1 MHRLNSM
8 KLSIVIPAYN
18 EEQNIGLC
26 LTELRKAVR
35 DEHQIP
41 YEIIVVNDNSS
52 DDTERMVRDQMEL
65 DASVRIVN
73 RTMLGGFGRAI
84 RSGLEAVAGDV
95 VVICMADLSDDPQ
108 DVVAYYRKINEGY
121 DCVFGSRFIPG
132 SRVEKYPV
140 VKLFV
145 NRIVNTCIRVLFWT
159 RFNDLTNAFK
169 AYRTSVIRD
178 CGPFRSSHFNITL
191 ELSLS
196 ALIRNYNIAQI
207 PISWYGRAW
216 GASNLRIGEMG
227 RRYLCTVLMFYFQ
240 RILIRDDVVAEQLAK
255 QYHWRDQQDDIE
267 NRLSRLESVLAAV
280 NEEFATPAGAS
291 TQTPVA
297 SRKRSLKN
305 PHAVEPIVPPP
316 REPAPTGHTIAA
328 QLEAM

>member
-1 MHRLNSM
+1 M

-26 LTELRKAVR
+26 LAELHRVVR

-52 DDTERMVRDQMEL
+52 DGTEVVVRDQMKL
-65 DASVRIVN
+65 DTNVRIVN
-73 RTMLGGFGRAI
+73 RTTLGGFGRAI

-121 DCVFGSRFIPG
+121 DCVFGSRFIRG
-132 SRVEKYPV
+132 SRIEKYPV

-145 NRIVNTCIRVLFWT
+145 NRIVNTCIRVLFRT

-169 AYRTSVIRD
+169 AYRTTVIRD

-207 PISWYGRAW
+207 PIRWYGRTW
-216 GASNLRIGEMG
+216 GSSNLRIGEMG

-240 RILIRDDVVAEQLAK
+240 RMLIRDDVVAEQLAN
-255 QYHWRDQQDDIE
+255 QYHWRDHHDNMED
-267 NRLSRLESVLAAV
+267 RLSHLESVLTAV
-280 NEEFATPAGAS
+280 HKEFAVPINMPL
-291 TQTPVA
+291 QTAVA
-297 SRKRSLKN
+297 SQLPKN
-305 PHAVEPIVPPP
+305 ENSQAVEPVATSP
-316 REPAPTGHTIAA
+316 RQPSSAV
-328 QLEAM
+328 

>member
-1 MHRLNSM
+1 M

-26 LTELRKAVR
+26 LAELRKVVR

-52 DDTERMVRDQMEL
+52 DGTEVVVRDQMKL
-65 DASVRIVN
+65 DTDICIVN
-73 RTMLGGFGRAI
+73 RTTLGGFGRAI
-84 RSGLEAVAGDV
+84 RSGLEAVTGEV

-121 DCVFGSRFIPG
+121 DCVFGSRFIRG
-132 SRVEKYPV
+132 SKVEKYPV
-140 VKLFV
+140 AKLFV
-145 NRIVNTCIRVLFWT
+145 NRIVNTCIRVLFRT

-169 AYRTSVIRD
+169 AYRTKVLRD

-207 PISWYGRAW
+207 PISWCGRTW

-240 RILIRDDVVAEQLAK
+240 RMLIRDDVVAEQLAN
-255 QYHWRDQQDDIE
+255 QYHWQGHNDDIE
-267 NRLSRLESVLAAV
+267 DRLSRLESVLAAV
-280 NEEFATPAGAS
+280 HEEFAVPINKH
-291 TQTPVA
+291 QPTPVA
-297 SRKRSLKN
+297 SPLPSNTDSQAITASPRQ
-305 PHAVEPIVPPP
+305 PTPAV
-316 REPAPTGHTIAA
+316 
-328 QLEAM
+328 

>member
-1 MHRLNSM
+1 M

-26 LTELRKAVR
+26 LTELRQVVR

-52 DDTERMVRDQMEL
+52 DGTERVVREHMEV
-65 DASVRIVN
+65 DFGVRIVN
-73 RTMLGGFGRAI
+73 RTTLGGFGRAI

-132 SRVEKYPV
+132 SRVDKYPV

-207 PISWYGRAW
+207 PISWRGRTW
-216 GASNLRIGEMG
+216 GASNLRIREMG

-240 RILIRDDVVAEQLAK
+240 RMLIRDDVVAEQLANQK
-255 QYHWRDQQDDIE
+255 HWRDHHDEIDDH
-267 NRLSRLESVLAAV
+267 LKTVLAPV
-280 NEEFATPAGAS
+280 NEGFEMPAGTS
-291 TQTPVA
+291 LHKPVSKSDPQTVSPVT
-297 SRKRSLKN
+297 SSQEL
-305 PHAVEPIVPPP
+305 PSPAV
-316 REPAPTGHTIAA
+316 
-328 QLEAM
+328 